1 MSNIKSTGQMENCFQ
16 LIIFI
21 FIIFLDSERKV
32 RYVFLIEMTQFTA
45 VFVLWLEWHFTCYC
59 PFTYWCHWVHLVYG
73 NNINVS
79 NDILV

>member
-45 VFVLWLEWHFTCYC
+45 VFVFVVRMAL
-59 PFTYWCHWVHLVYG
+59 HLLLSIY
-73 NNINVS
+73 
-79 NDILV
+79 ILVSLGASGVWKQY